1 MSNHFMKYS
10 DYYDLLNQ
18 GKDYETE
25 TKYVESLIEEF
36 KSNNVENLLD
46 IGCGTGLH
54 ANFLSRNGINVL
66 GIDTSQSMLD
76 LAQSKYKTN
85 KNINFENGD
94 ARSFNT
100 DIKFDVVTSLFHVI
114 NYQITNDDIN
124 NFFKTA
130 SSHLKK
136 DGLLIFD
143 FWYKP
148 AVLNLRPSKRTRTF
162 EDENNIIIRTGN
174 PKHMIDKDIV
184 EVNFDIN
191 IQNKLTGDEFSF
203 TEDHMMRYFD
213 IDFLSNIMEVFS
225 LKIINAEE
233 WLTKNQPSN
242 KTWGVCIVA
251 KKY

>member
-1 MSNHFMKYS
+1 MSNHFIKYS

-25 TKYVESLIEEF
+25 TKYVESLIEQF

-76 LAQSKYKTN
+76 LAQSKYKNN
-85 KNINFENGD
+85 KNISFKKGD
-94 ARSFNT
+94 ARSFNAE
-100 DIKFDVVTSLFHVI
+100 IKFDVVTSLFHVI
-114 NYQITNDDIN
+114 NYQITNDDVKK
-124 NFFKTA
+124 FFKTV
-130 SSHLKK
+130 SSHLKMN
-136 DGLLIFD
+136 GLLIFD
-143 FWYKP
+143 FWNKP
-148 AVLNLRPSKRTRTF
+148 AVVNLGPSKRTRTM

-174 PKHMIDKDIV
+174 PKHIIDKDIV

-191 IQNKLTGDEFSF
+191 IQNKSTGNKFSF
-203 TEDHMMRYFD
+203 TEDHMMRYYD
-213 IDFLSNIMEVFS
+213 IDFLSKLMETFS